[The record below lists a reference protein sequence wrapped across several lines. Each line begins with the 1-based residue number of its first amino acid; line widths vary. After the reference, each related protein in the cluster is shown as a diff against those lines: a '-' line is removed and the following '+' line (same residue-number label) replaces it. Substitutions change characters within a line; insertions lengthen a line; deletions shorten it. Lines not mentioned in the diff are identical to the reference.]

1 MLKGLQALWL
11 VFPQVCRGTMSK
23 HQTPHRMLLAVLV
36 ACLTGAGAAH
46 ARPLTDE
53 LAHLL
58 DTHPQIREA
67 RDNYRSAV
75 ANQDNAFASFLPQ
88 ASLTADKGFEHIDS
102 PARRANQGDASRLSN
117 EQATLTV
124 TTPIFTGFRNESA
137 YSTAKTDVEIARQ
150 TMDLTV
156 QTLIVGALSSYVQ
169 TKRSVDTLALAEQ
182 SIQVIEEQVALQQE
196 QVDRGTGIQLDL
208 LLAQTALQDAKAV
221 RAVIQ
226 SELANAAAQYVQ
238 FFGTEPDITTMSL
251 LSIPE
256 VMLPQTLNE
265 AVEIAVDNNVGLDIA
280 GQQIDRAIE
289 QIRSAQST
297 YYPDL
302 NLVTAL
308 NWENNLDATR
318 GIQRDFSVILRST
331 WQIFD
336 GFGTEART
344 NSARHQA
351 AAARNRNRFT
361 HRQVSQ
367 DTRIAWAQY
376 EATLEQESL
385 FLEAAI
391 LAQEVVAAQEEL
403 QESGRETAI
412 ALLQAEVAALDR
424 ERALVAI
431 RSDRTIA
438 AFQLLFSMGRLNP
451 AVFGLPSVDADQV
464 GREDAAGGDAAK

>member
-1 MLKGLQALWL
+1 MSAL
-11 VFPQVCRGTMSK
+11 SIS
-23 HQTPHRMLLAVLV
+23 HRLLLAVLLAWFTFV
-36 ACLTGAGAAH
+36 GPAQ
-46 ARPLTDE
+46 ARSLSDE
-53 LAHLL
+53 LAQLL
-58 DTHPQIREA
+58 DHHPQIREA
-67 RDNYRSAV
+67 RDNYRSAL

-88 ASLTADKGFEHIDS
+88 ASLTADKGFESIDS
-102 PARRANQGDASRLSN
+102 PARRANQGDNSRLSN

-124 TTPIFTGFRNESA
+124 TTPIFTGFRNEA
-137 YSTAKTDVEIARQ
+137 TYETAKTDVEIARQ
-150 TMDLTV
+150 TLDLTV
-156 QTLIVGALSSYVQ
+156 QTLIVGAVSSYVQ
-169 TKRSVDTLALAEQ
+169 TKRSLDTLTLAEQ
-182 SIQVIEEQVALQQE
+182 SIEVIEEQVALQQE

-226 SELANAAAQYVQ
+226 SELANAAAQYEQ
-238 FFGTEPDITTMSL
+238 FFGSPPDFGAMSL

-256 VMLPQTLNE
+256 VMLPQSVEE
-265 AVEIAVDNNVGLDIA
+265 AVEIATSNNVGLNIA

-289 QIRSAQST
+289 QIRSARST
-297 YYPDL
+297 YYPEV
-302 NLVTAL
+302 NLVTSY

-318 GIQRDFSVILRST
+318 GIQRDFSVILRGT

-336 GFGTEART
+336 GFGTEARAK
-344 NSARHQA
+344 SARHQA

-361 HRQVSQ
+361 HRQVGQ

-376 EATLEQESL
+376 QATKEQEAL
-385 FLEAAI
+385 FVEAAL

-431 RSDRTIA
+431 RSDRTIST
-438 AFQLLFSMGRLNP
+438 FQLLFSMGRLTP
-451 AVFGLPSVDADQV
+451 VQFGLANVDADLRDPSPV
-464 GREDAAGGDAAK
+464 ADE